1 MQNKQQPMT
10 EKGKKERKERR
21 KEGKRKHKHTTNCYL
36 KFDPFIL
43 LFTLFPSFIEMLTHL
58 KLFSH
63 HNHQNHF
70 LPYNAGMSFDDQNH
84 LSKVN
89 LANRLPS
96 IHSTTFSLHPI
107 YQVDRLT
114 ILDTSPSLYTV
125 DIHSTYTQENRHLAL
140 HPFQMESQQVK
151 NKTNPSCFWLHPLQ
165 QLPWTHLP
173 SLLRRRNTRKV
184 YRTHSSSTYKHSG

>member
-10 EKGKKERKERR
+10 EKGKKERKERKQR
-21 KEGKRKHKHTTNCYL
+21 ENTNTTTNCYL
-36 KFDPFIL
+36 KFHPFIL

-58 KLFSH
+58 TLFSD

-70 LPYNAGMSFDDQNH
+70 LPYNAGMSFDDENH

-89 LANRLPS
+89 LASRLPS

-114 ILDTSPSLYTV
+114 ILHTSPCLYTV

-140 HPFQMESQQVK
+140 HRVQMERRKAK
-151 NKTNPSCFWLHPLQ
+151 NKTYPSCLWHHPLQ